1 MVSLLAPMGEQP
13 TEGQQ
18 QQPTEGQQQQPTEGQ
33 QQQVQAPQYGEE
45 LSKAIQGLPAEHRTA
60 VEGALAN
67 REAAWMNF
75 ARQLEGHVNGYERL
89 KGLDE
94 VIAPRL
100 QAWAMQGAT
109 PAAAVNQLLALSDF
123 ATRDPKA
130 FITWFAG
137 NNNIDL
143 SEVSEDIVPIDPQLQ
158 TLQQRVDT
166 LTRALT
172 GMQSGAQQGVQQQ
185 FAQVVGAFEAEQD
198 ASGQP
203 LRPHFQEVAQHMLA
217 LVPYLRSQ
225 MQGSAPRDILQ
236 AAYDQ
241 AVYANPITRAKALA
255 AVSAAQ
261 TAERTAQ
268 ALKAKT
274 AGQGMR
280 SGAPASGAVQSGAI
294 PNGSVREALEASF
307 AFHS

>member
-1 MVSLLAPMGEQP
+1 
-13 TEGQQ
+13 
-18 QQPTEGQQQQPTEGQ
+18 
-33 QQQVQAPQYGEE
+33 
-45 LSKAIQGLPAEHRTA
+45 
-60 VEGALAN
+60 
-67 REAAWMNF
+67 
-75 ARQLEGHVNGYERL
+75 
-89 KGLDE
+89 
-94 VIAPRL
+94 
-100 QAWAMQGAT
+100 
-109 PAAAVNQLLALSDF
+109 
-123 ATRDPKA
+123 
-130 FITWFAG
+130 
-137 NNNIDL
+137 
-143 SEVSEDIVPIDPQLQ
+143 
-158 TLQQRVDT
+158 
-166 LTRALT
+166 
-172 GMQSGAQQGVQQQ
+172 
-185 FAQVVGAFEAEQD
+185 
-198 ASGQP
+198 
-203 LRPHFQEVAQHMLA
+203 
-217 LVPYLRSQ
+217 